1 MAAKSPNHTG
11 RGKIACKHSLLLNQ
25 AKGNDALHNGSA
37 VLLAPQRKLQLL
49 DQTPRKSKVSLG
61 KYQLP
66 AMTSGFSLSKYLP
79 LPFWLS
85 HCFKHFL
92 TPFLSLKQRD
102 YILLFIISSSII
114 PKSSFKP
121 LAQASTSN
129 KPWHIAAKWEREG
142 LKAYLN
148 ISFKLILVLWLV
160 ANLCIPRAAHTIY
173 LTSAELPQ

>member
-1 MAAKSPNHTG
+1 MHYYDVVWQSNLMAAKSPNHTG

-102 YILLFIISSSII
+102 YYYYYYHLLLVVVLF
-114 PKSSFKP
+114 PKVLLSLWHKP
-121 LAQASTSN
+121 LQATSLG
-129 KPWHIAAKWEREG
+129 I
-142 LKAYLN
+142 
-148 ISFKLILVLWLV
+148 
-160 ANLCIPRAAHTIY
+160 
-173 LTSAELPQ
+173 

>member
-1 MAAKSPNHTG
+1 MHYYDVVWQSNLMAAKSPNHTG

-102 YILLFIISSSII
+102 YYYYYYLLLVVVLF
-114 PKSSFKP
+114 PKVLLSLWHKP
-121 LAQASTSN
+121 LQATSLG
-129 KPWHIAAKWEREG
+129 I
-142 LKAYLN
+142 
-148 ISFKLILVLWLV
+148 
-160 ANLCIPRAAHTIY
+160 
-173 LTSAELPQ
+173 